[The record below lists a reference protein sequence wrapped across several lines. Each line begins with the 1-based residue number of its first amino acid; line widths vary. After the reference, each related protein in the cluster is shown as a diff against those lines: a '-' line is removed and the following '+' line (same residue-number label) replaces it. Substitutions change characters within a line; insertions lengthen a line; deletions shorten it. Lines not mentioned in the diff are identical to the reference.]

1 MGNSLL
7 LKYHPI
13 PSHTSRGYPKSE
25 IDYQP
30 VDQLQSKIIRD
41 EVDLEMYGLSVFPEN
56 EMCFKVGS
64 YTFEVCDSLIN
75 ISPIASITIG
85 QPLNISEEFSDI
97 TDPDLELVACV
108 GHSKNGSLSV
118 LQRSIRPQLVTTS
131 ELLGSQDLWTLK
143 PDCEE
148 LHRYLLISQLDSTMI
163 LQTGQEILEL
173 DQDQT
178 GFCTNEKTI
187 YAGNIK
193 STQLFLQVCSD
204 SILLLENVKCLHS
217 ISMNEFNSHI
227 VACSISDA
235 CGVVL
240 LESNKLL
247 FLEVTSNKTLNV
259 SNILLHSSIP
269 IVSISL
275 FNDSTHF
282 CELQS
287 TVKNSNAMLDI
298 FDGNS
303 THILSEDLSSELQE
317 NGHYTAKGE
326 RLTSMWLALVKNT
339 GCLEILS
346 VPEFNIVF
354 MIRNFSF
361 APPLLIDCGNFD
373 SESSTSDPIVV
384 TKAIV
389 QEIMFTSLDIDGK
402 IPCILSI
409 INNELVIYKSFKISH
424 SSHEGHLLFRF
435 KKESLSILMNDKNNV
450 NYESVDDSI
459 NYEDSNVFLRKKSSP
474 RFREFSNVGNYS
486 GIFICGQ
493 YPHWIFKSLK
503 GSYYIHPM
511 NIDGPIESF
520 SSFHNENCKLGFI
533 YYNKDGILRIALLPN
548 FLNLESPW
556 PLRKVP
562 LRCTSHFVAYH
573 IESKTYALA
582 LSNKMKGNILIK
594 STGDDTEEFETVTKC
609 SRFIYP
615 YQEKYF
621 IELFSPTNWEAVPN
635 TRFELYPFEHITALK
650 SLHLR
655 SQERASGLKMFICI
669 GTAVLYGEDFTAKGR
684 ILIFDIIDVV
694 PEPGKPLTRN
704 RLKLLYDKEQV
715 GPISAMDQ
723 VDGLL
728 FTCIGK
734 KIFMWNF
741 KDTKELIGV
750 AFIDAELYIHSAIS
764 LKNYI
769 LVADITKSIQLLQY
783 REDQKSLSLISKDP
797 YQLRAYSI
805 EYIIDGNQLGFLVSD
820 SYKNLHLFQYQPDDP
835 GSIGG
840 LRLLRQGDI
849 HIGSHINSMFRIKCK
864 SSSNSGST
872 LHHVQCMDVEEKRH
886 VSFYSTLDG
895 SIGFIFA
902 LAEKTFRRLQ
912 TLQNRIAQCI
922 QHPAGLNPKS
932 FRLAHLFNRPLSM
945 PQKNIIDG
953 DLLWK
958 YTYLGIKE
966 QNELAKQIGTSAIQI
981 MEDIRNIERCV
992 NFF

>member
-13 PSHTSRGYPKSE
+13 LSHTSKSYSKSE
-25 IDYQP
+25 
-30 VDQLQSKIIRD
+30 VDFQLADQQSKVIRD
-41 EVDLEMYGLSVFPEN
+41 DVDFEMYGLSLFPES
-56 EMCFKVGS
+56 EMCYKVGS

-85 QPLNISEEFSDI
+85 QPLNISEEFSDS

-143 PDCEE
+143 TDGEE
-148 LHRYLLISQLDSTMI
+148 LHRYLLIAQLDSTMV

-187 YAGNIK
+187 YAGYIK
-193 STQLFLQVCSD
+193 STQLFIQVCTD
-204 SILLLENVKCLHS
+204 SIRLLENVKCLHS
-217 ISMNEFNSHI
+217 LSMNEFDSQI
-227 VACSISDA
+227 VAFSMADS
-235 CGVVL
+235 CGVIL
-240 LESNKLL
+240 LDSNRLA
-247 FLEVTSNKTLNV
+247 FLEVNSNLTLTV
-259 SNILLHSSIP
+259 SSIPVHSSVP

-275 FNDSTHF
+275 YNDSTNF
-282 CELQS
+282 CKLQ
-287 TVKNSNAMLDI
+287 TNLKNSRAMLDV
-298 FDGNS
+298 FNGDS
-303 THILSEDLSSELQE
+303 SHMLPDDLSNSQQE
-317 NGHYTAKGE
+317 NGQCIDKNNK
-326 RLTSMWLALVKNT
+326 LTSLWLALVKNT
-339 GCLEILS
+339 GCLEILT

-354 MIRNFSF
+354 MVRNFSF
-361 APPLLIDCGNFD
+361 APAVLIDCGNFD
-373 SESSTSDPIVV
+373 SDSSTSDQVVV
-384 TKAIV
+384 TRSIV
-389 QEIMFTSLDIDGK
+389 QEMVFTTLDIVEK
-402 IPCILSI
+402 NPCILAI
-409 INNELVIYKSFKISH
+409 INNDLVIYKSFKISY

-435 KKESLSILMNDKNNV
+435 KKEPLSISLNDKNNV
-450 NYESVDDSI
+450 NYGNLDDSMD
-459 NYEDSNVFLRKKSSP
+459 YEDSSLFLRKKSSP

-511 NIDGPIESF
+511 YIDGPIESF
-520 SSFHNENCKLGFI
+520 SSFHNENCKFGFI
-533 YYNKDGILRIALLPN
+533 YYNKDGILRIALLPT

-635 TRFELYPFEHITALK
+635 TRFELFPFEHITALK

-655 SQERASGLKMFICI
+655 SQERASGLKMFICV

-764 LKNYI
+764 LKNFI
-769 LVADITKSIQLLQY
+769 LVADITKSVQLLQY

-835 GSIGG
+835 VSIGG

-864 SSSNSGST
+864 STINSGSS
-872 LHHVQCMDVEEKRH
+872 LHHMRCIDVDEKRH
-886 VSFYSTLDG
+886 VSFYTTLDG
-895 SIGFIFA
+895 SIGYILP

-912 TLQNRIAQCI
+912 TLQNRIAQCV
-922 QHPAGLNPKS
+922 QHPAGLNPKC
-932 FRLAHLFNRPLSM
+932 FRLARVFNRPLSL

-981 MEDIRNIERCV
+981 MEDIRIIERSV
-992 NFF
+992 DFF